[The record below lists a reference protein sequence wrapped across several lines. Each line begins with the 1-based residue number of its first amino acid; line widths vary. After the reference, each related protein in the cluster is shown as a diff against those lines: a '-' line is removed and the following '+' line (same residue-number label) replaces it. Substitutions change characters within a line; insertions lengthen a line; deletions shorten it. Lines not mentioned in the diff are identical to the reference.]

1 MYRAGQIS
9 SCRSSPLPVRGRP
22 LRIEQTVVVAEY
34 DDPDEI
40 ARLVA
45 ASPRPLLVGLDV
57 DGVLA
62 PIVDHADDAVLLAGM
77 GRAVDAVAR
86 LADVYVAVVSGRS
99 VAGLEQFGFGD
110 HVQVIGSH
118 GMEAR
123 DRAMAPLGDQERT
136 LLQRLDDAM
145 VAAADRAGD
154 GAWVERKPASVVL
167 HVRQADEAAGPAAIA
182 SLIDAI
188 TTIDGATTKAGSGV
202 LEAFAR
208 HADKGTALVELGRR
222 LAVATTVF
230 VGDDVTDEDAF
241 AQLSPTDIAI
251 KVGDADTIALH
262 RLCDPA
268 AVLTFLHWLQVSR

>member
-1 MYRAGQIS
+1 
-9 SCRSSPLPVRGRP
+9 
-22 LRIEQTVVVAEY
+22 VVKY
-34 DDPDEI
+34 DDPVDI
-40 ARLVA
+40 SRLVA

-77 GRAVDAVAR
+77 GWAVDAVAR
-86 LADVYVAVVSGRS
+86 LADVCVAVVSGRS

-118 GMEAR
+118 GMETR
-123 DRAMAPLGDQERT
+123 GLAMAPLGAREQT
-136 LLQRLDDAM
+136 LLQRLDDAA

-167 HVRQADEAAGPAAIA
+167 HVRQADDVAGPAAIVV
-182 SLIDAI
+182 LIDAI
-188 TTIDGATTKAGSGV
+188 TSIDGATTKAGSGV

-222 LAVATTVF
+222 LGVATTVF

-251 KVGDADTIALH
+251 KVGDADTIAPH

-268 AVLTFLHWLQVSR
+268 AVLTFLRSLEPSRQARHGVTVRAPFAG

>member
-1 MYRAGQIS
+1 
-9 SCRSSPLPVRGRP
+9 
-22 LRIEQTVVVAEY
+22 VARY
-34 DDPDEI
+34 DDPLDI
-40 ARLVA
+40 ARLVV
-45 ASPRPLLVGLDV
+45 ASPRPILVGLDV

-62 PIVDHADDAVLLAGM
+62 PIVDHADDAALLAGM
-77 GRAVDAVAR
+77 GRAVDAVAG
-86 LADVYVAVVSGRS
+86 LADVHVAVMSGRS

-110 HVQVIGSH
+110 HIQVIGSH

-182 SLIDAI
+182 SLTDAI
-188 TTIDGATTKAGSGV
+188 ASIDGATTKTGSGV

-208 HADKGTALVELGRR
+208 HADKGTTLVELGRR
-222 LAVATTVF
+222 FAVATTVF

-241 AQLSPTDIAI
+241 ARLSSSDIAI
-251 KVGDADTIALH
+251 KVGDADTIAPH
-262 RLCDPA
+262 RLSDPA
-268 AVLTFLHWLQVSR
+268 AVLTFLRSLQVSR